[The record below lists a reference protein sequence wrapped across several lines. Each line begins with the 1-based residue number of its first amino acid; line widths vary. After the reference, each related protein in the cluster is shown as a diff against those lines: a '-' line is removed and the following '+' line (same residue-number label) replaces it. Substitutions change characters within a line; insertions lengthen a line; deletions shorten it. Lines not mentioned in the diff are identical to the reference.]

1 MYRALFSTKEYEFFQ
16 GWDSTTEPENQLLW
30 VRGETGVGKTM
41 LLTGTVR
48 ALLPA
53 TAQDKSDPCFL
64 SFYFFDHAKKG
75 SNNAASAL
83 RTIIW
88 LILVYQPDL
97 CTHLTRKLDSTRRRH
112 LNDPNDFLALSAIFY
127 DMIEDERIAKTYI
140 VVDVLDQCMSCN
152 GQPGVDDVL
161 ALITKSLKL
170 SKRIKWLV
178 SSDESE
184 RFKST
189 FLNIGCRH
197 VDLSQ
202 GLLGMDVAMHD
213 YIAAKVRDLART
225 NKYDEELEEEVI
237 RELHSA
243 SQGN

>member
-1 MYRALFSTKEYEFFQ
+1 M
-16 GWDSTTEPENQLLW
+16 LW
-30 VRGETGVGKTM
+30 VRGEPGVGKTM

-53 TAQDKSDPCFL
+53 TAQDKPDRCFL
-64 SFYFFDHAKKG
+64 PFYFFDHAKQG

-127 DMIEDERIAKTYI
+127 DIIEDERLAKTYI
-140 VVDVLDQCMSCN
+140 VIDALDQCMSWN
-152 GQPGVDDVL
+152 GQPGVDDFL
-161 ALITKSLKL
+161 ALITKSLNL
-170 SKRIKWLV
+170 SKKIKWLT
-178 SSDESE
+178 SSDKSE

-189 FLNIGCRH
+189 FMNIGCRN

-202 GLLGMDVAMHD
+202 GLLGMGVAMHD
-213 YIAAKVRDLART
+213 YMAAKVRHLART
-225 NKYDEELEEEVI
+225 K
-237 RELHSA
+237 
-243 SQGN
+243 